1 MACSCTGAKP
11 SSLRNYYL
19 KALVVVVDPCESRG
33 LPLSLR
39 LSRESPA
46 GSRRRC
52 DLWAAG
58 GTAEAGP
65 RLAPQRRP
73 GDNGDKRPRAA
84 RFPQPGTAVGAI
96 SPGSSKRREHC
107 EAGVSGTLPPG
118 HTPLLVP
125 ALKPPEVGKWTC
137 RHRRCQ

>member
-58 GTAEAGP
+58 GTAEAGA

-73 GDNGDKRPRAA
+73 GDNGDQRSEEHTSELQSLMRISY
-84 RFPQPGTAVGAI
+84 AVFCLQKKTI
-96 SPGSSKRREHC
+96 HQHC
-107 EAGVSGTLPPG
+107 N
-118 HTPLLVP
+118 
-125 ALKPPEVGKWTC
+125 
-137 RHRRCQ
+137 